1 MDDHYQLI
9 MEATTDSTNFSNF
22 DCGTEGLKYV
32 AGYLAHAFRIKYPTL
47 GCKTSLFR
55 ESFFT
60 KTSAPWILSL
70 SRGGLTVPSQAFFE
84 NICKFENVFCDFHGK
99 TVSRE
104 KQVVEALTSKI
115 MTLHKV
121 REGDI
126 VKKFVRTRTFI
137 RIKFLNHQ
145 LQAEAQSLRARNAEK
160 NKHFSV

>member
-70 SRGGLTVPSQAFFE
+70 SRGGLTV
-84 NICKFENVFCDFHGK
+84 
-99 TVSRE
+99 
-104 KQVVEALTSKI
+104 
-115 MTLHKV
+115 HKV